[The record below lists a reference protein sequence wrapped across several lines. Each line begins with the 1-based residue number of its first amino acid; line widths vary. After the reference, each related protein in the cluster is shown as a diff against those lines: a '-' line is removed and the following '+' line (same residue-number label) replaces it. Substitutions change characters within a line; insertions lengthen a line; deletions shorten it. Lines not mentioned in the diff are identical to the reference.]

1 MPLVSRT
8 SSQSRQYAIGLG
20 VSLAV
25 ICLYNALFFDRYL
38 PLSEGWFS
46 VYARYIVDGAVPYR
60 DFHFFLPPVY
70 PYMIAAFTEVF
81 GESLIVLRLFG
92 VAVTLSITGMLFL
105 LYSRLFSS
113 YVACIVTIVSVVYYQ
128 SDVTFIGYNFLNV
141 LHLFALSGTV
151 LICKYFDRDDSSFTS
166 REGQKASVILL
177 SAGSLFALAFLT
189 KQSDGLF
196 ALLASFLA
204 VAIAASGRGGLRRA
218 LSTLAV
224 YSAGI
229 LLPMLILLIW
239 LVSNGALSPFWDQVF
254 HGASSSKGGI
264 AAILFNWIPR
274 LFTQANIGGLAVAVL
289 AVIAL
294 RIYCLPRGFMLERA
308 RGSDQTMLSA
318 SKNRRVVLFLAILG
332 LFVLC
337 VLIPFW
343 NVDISHDLYVN
354 PFLNFVYYRILLVV
368 GFTGSL
374 LLLCVFVFKT
384 VREKTRAYL
393 DFAIISTLSL
403 GILWGT
409 GTSAAIGDMGMIMG
423 LGLLLGC
430 IFSIPSYSSVLKIA
444 CLILCAFLVLF
455 LAARKYVEPYNWWGL
470 DQPDVRVASTPLNV
484 RYLEGFV
491 VSEQTAR
498 IYSEVTAIVERDT
511 EPGDSVY
518 TFPNIPVFY
527 LLTDRYPDTFGIVSW
542 FDVEPDK
549 FALDDARRIRESPPK
564 VIIYLDVPE
573 FVWQGHEEGFRGGE
587 KSGQRMIVESIEYL
601 TSNGSYELEAT
612 YDVPDGY
619 TLRVWRMIS

>member
-1 MPLVSRT
+1 MALVSRT
-8 SSQSRQYAIGLG
+8 SSQSRKQAVGLG

-46 VYARYIVDGAVPYR
+46 VYAHYIVDGAVPYR

-92 VAVTLSITGMLFL
+92 VALTLSITGMLFL

-113 YVACIVTIVSVVYYQ
+113 YIACIVTIVSVVYYQ

-151 LICKYFDRDDSSFTS
+151 LICKYFDRDDSPFTS
-166 REGQKASVILL
+166 REGQKAMVILL

-204 VAIAASGRGGLRRA
+204 VAIAASARGGPRRA

-254 HGASSSKGGI
+254 HGASSSKGGL

-274 LFTQANIGGLAVAVL
+274 LFTLRNVGGLIVVTMIL
-289 AVIAL
+289 IAL
-294 RIYCLPRGFMLERA
+294 RVYCLPRGFMLGKLRDKSHEV
-308 RGSDQTMLSA
+308 
-318 SKNRRVVLFLAILG
+318 NLAITSRTVVTFSIILVS
-332 LFVLC
+332 FTLC
-337 VLIPFW
+337 ILLPFW
-343 NVDISHDLYVN
+343 NMEFSYDLN
-354 PFLNFVYYRILLVV
+354 ENHFLNFVHYRVV
-368 GFTGSL
+368 LITGFTGSL
-374 LLLCVFVFKT
+374 LLLCVFLLKII
-384 VREKTRAYL
+384 REKKAEYL
-393 DFAIISTLSL
+393 DIFIISTVSL

-409 GTSAAIGDMGMIMG
+409 STSAAIADMGMIVA
-423 LGLLLGC
+423 LGLFLGYLF
-430 IFSIPSYSSVLKIA
+430 IIPARFHITRVALTVL
-444 CLILCAFLVLF
+444 CLFLVLF
-455 LAARKYVEPYNWWGL
+455 WASHKYVEPYNWWGL
-470 DQPDVRVASTPLNV
+470 DQPDVRTTSAPAEAP
-484 RYLEGFV
+484 YLDGFV
-491 VSEQTAR
+491 LSEQTAR
-498 IYSEVTAIVERDT
+498 IYSEVTSIVKENT
-511 EPGDSVY
+511 QPGDSIY
-518 TFPNIPVFY
+518 TFPSIPIFY
-527 LLTDRYPDTFGIVSW
+527 LITDRYPDTFGIVSW
-542 FDVEPDK
+542 FDVEPDS
-549 FALDDARRIRESPPK
+549 FAADDAQRIRESPPR

-573 FVWQGHEEGFRGGE
+573 YVWKSHEEGFRAGE
-587 KSGQRMIVESIEYL
+587 VSGQRMIEESIQYL
-601 TSNGSYELEAT
+601 TSSGGYELEAA
-612 YDVPDGY
+612 YEVPDGY
-619 TLRVWRMIS
+619 TLSVWRMM